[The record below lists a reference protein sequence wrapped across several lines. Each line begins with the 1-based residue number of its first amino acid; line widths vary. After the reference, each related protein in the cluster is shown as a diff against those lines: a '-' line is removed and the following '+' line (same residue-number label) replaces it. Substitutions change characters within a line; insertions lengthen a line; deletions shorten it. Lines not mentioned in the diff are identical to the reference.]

1 MRSRTL
7 ALLLSLS
14 VFYSAIKLSF
24 HVLDRALCTSVVQ
37 WQPAVEPLSSL
48 SLLCFVIAIS
58 WLPFV
63 CLVAASLAAGT
74 FYALWPR
81 VSA

>member
-1 MRSRTL
+1 MRSRSL

-24 HVLDRALCTSVVQ
+24 HVLDRIICTSVVQ
-37 WQPAVEPLSSL
+37 WQPAAEPLSWL
-48 SLLCFVIAIS
+48 SMLCFVVAIS

-63 CLVAASLAAGT
+63 CLVAATLAAGT

-81 VSA
+81 VGS